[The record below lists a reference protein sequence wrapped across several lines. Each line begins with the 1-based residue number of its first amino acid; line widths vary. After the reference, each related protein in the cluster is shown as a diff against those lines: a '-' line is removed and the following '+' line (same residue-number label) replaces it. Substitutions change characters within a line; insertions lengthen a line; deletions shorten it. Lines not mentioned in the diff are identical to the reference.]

1 MLEHEA
7 REYYVES
14 RVRANSQGFLA
25 KVVNKD
31 SCLSS
36 TDNSIFRS
44 YAIGC
49 SIEKCLE
56 TTVYGR
62 AKNVSIL
69 QYWI

>member
-14 RVRANSQGFLA
+14 KVGTNSQEFLEN
-25 KVVNKD
+25 VVNKD

-36 TDNSIFRS
+36 ADSSIFRS

-56 TTVYGR
+56 TTVYGKAR
-62 AKNVSIL
+62 NVSIL